1 MDSPY
6 SKIWKVVLDYLS
18 KIYSEVLMDLW
29 LNRLELVSLDD
40 KNAFLVIDEN
50 QDLIDILNTNYS
62 KQIADAFSNALSM
75 NLNVKIFNRGHYLVG
90 GSEEEKMF
98 LEKEKEAQRAE
109 AAGEKKPEKPVE
121 FYFDKGEGRAHEDE
135 FTFDNFIVGSSNKFA
150 YAASVS
156 VARDPAVEYNP
167 LFIYGASGLGKT
179 HLMRAIAHDVSSRHP
194 DYRIIFVSAENFT
207 NEFLDCLVKKSTSK
221 FKEKY
226 RSADMLFVDD
236 IQFIAG
242 KESTQEEFF
251 HTFNTLYDSHKQI
264 VLTSDRPPRE
274 LQNLEERLVSRF
286 EGGMV
291 ADVQPPDTE
300 LRIAIFKSKA
310 MAMNVDLSNDVLTY
324 IAENTKSNVRQI
336 EGIIKK
342 LGAYKTVLNKGK
354 DITVEDAR
362 TVLSNVICGAEPP
375 EAIAER
381 VITTVAA
388 RYGVPPEDIKGTRR
402 SKEIVTARQIAIYVV
417 NHVTN
422 LTLKSTGNIFG
433 GKDHSTILY
442 SIQSVTDQMRKDVS
456 FEHEVDEIMK
466 EFQ

>member
-1 MDSPY
+1 MDSSY
-6 SKIWKVVLDYLS
+6 SKIWKAVLDSLS

-40 KNAFLVIDEN
+40 KNAILVIDEN

-62 KQIADAFSNALSM
+62 KQIADAFAKALSM
-75 NLNVKIFNRGHYLVG
+75 NINVKIYKKGHYLVK
-90 GSEEEKMF
+90 GSEEEKMYIKKQEQAD
-98 LEKEKEAQRAE
+98 LGLLPDTQEKSD
-109 AAGEKKPEKPVE
+109 G
-121 FYFDKGEGRAHEDE
+121 FYFDKGDGRARDDE
-135 FTFDNFIVGSSNKFA
+135 YTFENFIVGSSNKFA

-156 VARDPAVEYNP
+156 VAKHPAVEYNP

-194 DYRIIFVSAENFT
+194 DFKIIFVSAENFT

-354 DITVEDAR
+354 EITVDDAK
-362 TVLSNVICGAEPP
+362 TLLSGVICGAEPP
-375 EAIAER
+375 EAVAER
-381 VITTVAA
+381 VITTVAS
-388 RYGVPPEDIKGTRR
+388 RYGVSAEDIKGTRR
-402 SKEIVTARQIAIYVV
+402 SKEIVVPRQIAVYVV

-422 LTLKSTGNIFG
+422 LTLKNIGGIFG
-433 GKDHSTILY
+433 GKDHSTVLY
-442 SIQSVTDQMRKDVS
+442 SIQSVTDQMKKDIS
-456 FEHEVDEIMK
+456 FEHEVTDIMK

>member
-336 EGIIKK
+336 EGIIK
-342 LGAYKTVLNKGK
+342 
-354 DITVEDAR
+354 
-362 TVLSNVICGAEPP
+362 
-375 EAIAER
+375 
-381 VITTVAA
+381 
-388 RYGVPPEDIKGTRR
+388 
-402 SKEIVTARQIAIYVV
+402 
-417 NHVTN
+417 
-422 LTLKSTGNIFG
+422 
-433 GKDHSTILY
+433 
-442 SIQSVTDQMRKDVS
+442 
-456 FEHEVDEIMK
+456 
-466 EFQ
+466 

>member
-1 MDSPY
+1 MDSSY
-6 SKIWKVVLDYLS
+6 SKIWKAVLDSLS

-40 KNAFLVIDEN
+40 KNAILVIDEN

-62 KQIADAFSNALSM
+62 KQIADAFAKALSM
-75 NLNVKIFNRGHYLVG
+75 NINVKIYKKGHYLVK
-90 GSEEEKMF
+90 GSEEEKMYIQKQEEADKGLLPDT
-98 LEKEKEAQRAE
+98 LEKSD
-109 AAGEKKPEKPVE
+109 G
-121 FYFDKGEGRAHEDE
+121 FYFDKGDGRAKDDE
-135 FTFDNFIVGSSNKFA
+135 YTFENFIVGSSNKFA

-156 VARDPAVEYNP
+156 VANHPAVEYNP

-194 DYRIIFVSAENFT
+194 DFKIIFVSAENFT

-354 DITVEDAR
+354 EITVEDAK
-362 TVLSNVICGAEPP
+362 TLLSGVICGAEPP
-375 EAIAER
+375 EAVAER
-381 VITTVAA
+381 VITAVAN
-388 RYGVPPEDIKGTRR
+388 RYGVSAEDIKGTRR
-402 SKEIVTARQIAIYVV
+402 SKEIVVPRQIAVYVV

-422 LTLKSTGNIFG
+422 LTLKNIGGIFG
-433 GKDHSTILY
+433 GKDHSTVLY
-442 SIQSVTDQMRKDVS
+442 SIQSVTDQMKKDIS
-456 FEHEVDEIMK
+456 FEHEVTDIMK

>member
-1 MDSPY
+1 
-6 SKIWKVVLDYLS
+6 
-18 KIYSEVLMDLW
+18 
-29 LNRLELVSLDD
+29 
-40 KNAFLVIDEN
+40 
-50 QDLIDILNTNYS
+50 
-62 KQIADAFSNALSM
+62 
-75 NLNVKIFNRGHYLVG
+75 
-90 GSEEEKMF
+90 
-98 LEKEKEAQRAE
+98 
-109 AAGEKKPEKPVE
+109 
-121 FYFDKGEGRAHEDE
+121 
-135 FTFDNFIVGSSNKFA
+135 
-150 YAASVS
+150 
-156 VARDPAVEYNP
+156 
-167 LFIYGASGLGKT
+167 
-179 HLMRAIAHDVSSRHP
+179 
-194 DYRIIFVSAENFT
+194 
-207 NEFLDCLVKKSTSK
+207 
-221 FKEKY
+221 
-226 RSADMLFVDD
+226 MLFVDD

-362 TVLSNVICGAEPP
+362 TLLSNVICGAEPP

>member
-1 MDSPY
+1 MDSSY
-6 SKIWKVVLDYLS
+6 SKIWKAVLDSLS

-40 KNAFLVIDEN
+40 KNAILVIDEN

-62 KQIADAFSNALSM
+62 KQIADAFAKALSM
-75 NLNVKIFNRGHYLVG
+75 NINVKIYKKGHYLVK
-90 GSEEEKMF
+90 GSEEEKMYIQKQ
-98 LEKEKEAQRAE
+98 EEADK
-109 AAGEKKPEKPVE
+109 GLLPDTPEKSDG
-121 FYFDKGEGRAHEDE
+121 FYFDKGDGRAKDDE
-135 FTFDNFIVGSSNKFA
+135 YTFENFIVGSSNKFA

-156 VARDPAVEYNP
+156 VANHPAVEYNP

-194 DYRIIFVSAENFT
+194 DFKIIFVSAENFT

-226 RSADMLFVDD
+226 RSADILFVDD

-354 DITVEDAR
+354 EITVEDAK
-362 TVLSNVICGAEPP
+362 TLLSGVICGAEPP
-375 EAIAER
+375 EAVAER
-381 VITTVAA
+381 VITTVAN
-388 RYGVPPEDIKGTRR
+388 RYGVSAEDIKGTRR
-402 SKEIVTARQIAIYVV
+402 SKEIVVPRQIAVYVV

-422 LTLKSTGNIFG
+422 LTLKNIGGIFG
-433 GKDHSTILY
+433 GKDHSTVLY
-442 SIQSVTDQMRKDVS
+442 SIQSVTDQMKKDIS
-456 FEHEVDEIMK
+456 FEHEVTDIMK

>member
-1 MDSPY
+1 
-6 SKIWKVVLDYLS
+6 
-18 KIYSEVLMDLW
+18 
-29 LNRLELVSLDD
+29 
-40 KNAFLVIDEN
+40 
-50 QDLIDILNTNYS
+50 
-62 KQIADAFSNALSM
+62 
-75 NLNVKIFNRGHYLVG
+75 
-90 GSEEEKMF
+90 
-98 LEKEKEAQRAE
+98 
-109 AAGEKKPEKPVE
+109 
-121 FYFDKGEGRAHEDE
+121 
-135 FTFDNFIVGSSNKFA
+135 
-150 YAASVS
+150 
-156 VARDPAVEYNP
+156 
-167 LFIYGASGLGKT
+167 
-179 HLMRAIAHDVSSRHP
+179 
-194 DYRIIFVSAENFT
+194 
-207 NEFLDCLVKKSTSK
+207 
-221 FKEKY
+221 
-226 RSADMLFVDD
+226 
-236 IQFIAG
+236 
-242 KESTQEEFF
+242 
-251 HTFNTLYDSHKQI
+251 
-264 VLTSDRPPRE
+264 
-274 LQNLEERLVSRF
+274 
-286 EGGMV
+286 MV

-362 TVLSNVICGAEPP
+362 TLLSNVICGAEPP